1 LWGTWHHYQPPLH
14 YLLLCSLLWC
24 ICAPS
29 SWSNDAR
36 HVSEATTTTTWVF
49 WDILLCSKFMI
60 KSCLNSEL
68 MQLELWTLN
77 SELGTQNSELGTLNS
92 KLRTLNS
99 THALG

>member
-14 YLLLCSLLWC
+14 YLLLSSLLWC
-24 ICAPS
+24 IYALS

-60 KSCLNSEL
+60 KWCLNSEL
-68 MQLELWTLN
+68 MQLELWTYAARTLNSELWTLN
-77 SELGTQNSELGTLNS
+77 SELGTRNYEL
-92 KLRTLNS
+92 
-99 THALG
+99 